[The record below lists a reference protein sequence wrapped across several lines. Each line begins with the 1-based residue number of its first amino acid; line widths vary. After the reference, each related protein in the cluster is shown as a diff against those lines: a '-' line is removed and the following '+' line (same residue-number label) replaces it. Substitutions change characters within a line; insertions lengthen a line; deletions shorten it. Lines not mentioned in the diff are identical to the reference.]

1 MVGQRGGGAW
11 RRSLGVM
18 AGSAAVAMVVAACGG
33 SSDSQETESGGDDS
47 AATSEI
53 RNAGVI
59 VHAQNGEPAT
69 LDPARAEQGEK
80 GEAFIDNVYERLLE
94 VGPD

>member
-18 AGSAAVAMVVAACGG
+18 AGSAAVVMVVAACGG

-47 AATSEI
+47 AATLDNEHLVARVTLAHHDFARPKSPLI
-53 RNAGVI
+53 
-59 VHAQNGEPAT
+59 HAICKTG
-69 LDPARAEQGEK
+69 
-80 GEAFIDNVYERLLE
+80 
-94 VGPD
+94 